1 MLSYSVAP
9 SARPTVCHHHVAGHT
24 SRTALHPCAAVAR
37 TPVVRWGP
45 GVRLQAAYKSSSSQP
60 SCFPAWRACW
70 HGMAGMAGM
79 AWLAWQLAWQLCSS
93 ILEQAAAGEGHQPA
107 TRTQMGMVADA
118 KETGVHERLGNFM
131 ASAETVLFMRGA
143 SPKCRAVTHKWIEH
157 HSNALV
163 RSWAH
168 ESETQLDGE
177 RLLVIRKPAG
187 SAEHAA
193 EDRFRG
199 DTAIGVTAV
208 ARGGLGGAED
218 SRSDSSSDDDDSSSS
233 SSSSSSREEE
243 EQAKGRQLATATHPS
258 HGYQRIKDLSA
269 PCEEQRVHG
278 LISQRKQA
286 RAARDFIAADALKQ
300 DLERLGVFVDDA
312 NGGTWWATRAAAPA
326 TAGDNIGA
334 RGNKRPFRAGAS
346 AGDTGGARGN
356 KRPFRA
362 LRDRGG
368 TEAVA
373 AAGGPAT
380 PSAPNNIAGSSSAVI
395 AEAGGLGA
403 VTVLGGELA
412 LRAAKV
418 SALKRR
424 ARAVGVEQQLLDE
437 ADDAE
442 DVKAAVIALLLRAEA
457 AKVVPLPPPPPPPVL
472 APPQFVVASSSGRCD
487 ESSSDSSSD
496 DDDSSSSSSSSSREE
511 EEQAKGRQLAT
522 ATHPSHGY
530 QRVKDLSAP
539 CEEQRVH
546 GLISQRKQARAARDF
561 IAADALKQDL
571 ERLGVFVDDAN
582 GGTWWK
588 VHGIGVDLGASAK
601 QRQLSTNTNGRQA
614 AAATAAVTTAAAAL
628 VPENDTVSHPIYRQ
642 QQQQQQQQEVG
653 GVLEQLVAFLNN
665 SSATTLTMHGAT
677 PKERAFTHKW
687 IEHHPDEVR
696 VLSMPWPGATHSR
709 PWQPVVWY

>member
-1 MLSYSVAP
+1 LS
-9 SARPTVCHHHVAGHT
+9 
-24 SRTALHPCAAVAR
+24 
-37 TPVVRWGP
+37 
-45 GVRLQAAYKSSSSQP
+45 
-60 SCFPAWRACW
+60 F
-70 HGMAGMAGM
+70 
-79 AWLAWQLAWQLCSS
+79 SS

-218 SRSDSSSDDDDSSSS
+218 SRSDSSSDDDDS
-233 SSSSSSREEE
+233 
-243 EQAKGRQLATATHPS
+243 
-258 HGYQRIKDLSA
+258 
-269 PCEEQRVHG
+269 
-278 LISQRKQA
+278 
-286 RAARDFIAADALKQ
+286 
-300 DLERLGVFVDDA
+300 
-312 NGGTWWATRAAAPA
+312 
-326 TAGDNIGA
+326 
-334 RGNKRPFRAGAS
+334 
-346 AGDTGGARGN
+346 
-356 KRPFRA
+356 
-362 LRDRGG
+362 
-368 TEAVA
+368 
-373 AAGGPAT
+373 
-380 PSAPNNIAGSSSAVI
+380 
-395 AEAGGLGA
+395 
-403 VTVLGGELA
+403 
-412 LRAAKV
+412 
-418 SALKRR
+418 
-424 ARAVGVEQQLLDE
+424 
-437 ADDAE
+437 
-442 DVKAAVIALLLRAEA
+442 
-457 AKVVPLPPPPPPPVL
+457 
-472 APPQFVVASSSGRCD
+472 
-487 ESSSDSSSD
+487 
-496 DDDSSSSSSSSSREE
+496 SSSSSSSSSREE